1 MSITAAKWQFHRLNR
16 NFYVSSLSKNNG
28 CVITVMRSA
37 TDKKKKKIELFT
49 ILPSCSFWTPPCL
62 FSLDIRL
69 GACIDHAA
77 RRTSVLPRVSQVPH
91 SGAQNVP
98 LDDVK
103 RKRRNTF
110 PPAQWPQA
118 WVHTPRGRVQV
129 CPPPVGDTVV
139 SHTAGSSESKV
150 MWWVSNSGVTWKCEG
165 DETSSLTVTDYNA
178 TEGAANIGYN
188 NLHTLSLPTPEGCIT
203 ER

>member
-69 GACIDHAA
+69 GARIDHAA
-77 RRTSVLPRVSQVPH
+77 RRTSVLAARLASATLRCSKRAVGWCEKKKKKYLSTCTVATSLSAH
-91 SGAQNVP
+91 STRQGAGLPSARRWHCCLTYRWELWEQGYVMSEQRWR
-98 LDDVK
+98 DVK
-103 RKRRNTF
+103 MWRRWNKL
-110 PPAQWPQA
+110 PDSYWLQC
-118 WVHTPRGRVQV
+118 HGGGR
-129 CPPPVGDTVV
+129 
-139 SHTAGSSESKV
+139 
-150 MWWVSNSGVTWKCEG
+150 
-165 DETSSLTVTDYNA
+165 
-178 TEGAANIGYN
+178 
-188 NLHTLSLPTPEGCIT
+188 
-203 ER
+203 